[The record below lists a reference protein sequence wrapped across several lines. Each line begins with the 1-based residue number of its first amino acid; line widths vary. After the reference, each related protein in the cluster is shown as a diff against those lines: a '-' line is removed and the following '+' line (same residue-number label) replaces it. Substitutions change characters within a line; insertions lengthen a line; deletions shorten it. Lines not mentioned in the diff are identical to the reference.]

1 MRLNLAG
8 ALLAASIWLLAT
20 VLAWPAGHPTAA
32 VILLSAQALLYAIIA
47 IREAAAGHPTI
58 RVQVRRS
65 QQR

>member
-58 RVQVRRS
+58 RVQVRRRG
-65 QQR
+65 QR